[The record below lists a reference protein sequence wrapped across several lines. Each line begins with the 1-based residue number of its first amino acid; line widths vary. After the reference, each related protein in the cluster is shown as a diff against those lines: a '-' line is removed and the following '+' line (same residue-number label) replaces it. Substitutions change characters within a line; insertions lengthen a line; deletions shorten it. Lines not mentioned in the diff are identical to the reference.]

1 MEPLIT
7 LAVVTG
13 ALLLIGAAGVRRLR
27 PWTAPLRGG
36 LAAMFVLTGVSHFV
50 GMRGE
55 LIEMVPPW
63 VPAPELVVTVTGVL
77 ELLGAA
83 GLLLRP
89 TAPLAAGALALLLIA
104 MFPANVYAALE
115 GIASTTADYLLPRTL
130 IQIVFLAA
138 LGTVIVTQVRAGR
151 RAASALLS
159 SPRLAAESHAIVA
172 GTEGA
177 S

>member
-1 MEPLIT
+1 MEPLIAL
-7 LAVVTG
+7 LAVTG
-13 ALLLIGAAGVRRLR
+13 ALLLIGAAGVRWLR
-27 PWTAPLRGG
+27 PWTVPLRGG

-63 VPAPELVVTVTGVL
+63 VPAPELVITVTGVL

-83 GLLLRP
+83 GLLVRR
-89 TAPLAAGALALLLIA
+89 TAPLAAGALALMLVA

-138 LGTVIVTQVRAGR
+138 LLAVVVSHVH
-151 RAASALLS
+151 AARVS
-159 SPRLAAESHAIVA
+159 SPRLATRSRAIVA

-177 S
+177 